1 MMKSKQEERL
11 ASWAGRLQLISQEY
25 EKKVTLYQTQARGC
39 VKKNDREGAKRF
51 LRESMKA
58 KKRKAI
64 IDGYLGAI
72 DRLREIAD
80 QKQFIQQF
88 TSLTKDM
95 KALYG
100 GINDIDKINDQLEE
114 NMNELVESKQA
125 LEESQSLLG
134 MVEDMDTDEEELAKE
149 LKSLILEESGMAPE
163 AKREEHRV
171 TPQPREPLELESIP
185 RRDGLSLLREQLTVT
200 TVSAE

>member
-1 MMKSKQEERL
+1 
-11 ASWAGRLQLISQEY
+11 
-25 EKKVTLYQTQARGC
+25 
-39 VKKNDREGAKRF
+39 
-51 LRESMKA
+51 
-58 KKRKAI
+58 
-64 IDGYLGAI
+64 
-72 DRLREIAD
+72 
-80 QKQFIQQF
+80 
-88 TSLTKDM
+88 
-95 KALYG
+95 
-100 GINDIDKINDQLEE
+100 
-114 NMNELVESKQA
+114 MNELVESKQA